1 MTVSTAVSHNA
12 RPYLHGPEFE
22 AAAQALRDG
31 QYGHAG
37 LTEQFEAETA
47 RYLGVPD
54 VVAVASGTAALQL
67 SLLAAGVGPD
77 DEVIVPSETFCA
89 TIQAIVAVGAVPRF
103 IDVSPRTLCV
113 DSNGVRDALTPATR
127 AVMPVLYGGRAVDLA
142 DVRHVL
148 SERGISVIEDAAHAF
163 GSYAGT
169 VRVGATGD
177 LTCFSFGPIKN
188 LTCIEGGAIVPRTPE
203 EGEALGRVAK
213 VAPSARRA
221 GPTASGACDR
231 KAEDRSRTGRTWM
244 IPTTRRVRVPGVV
257 GQAGLSKHALREL
270 RVLGITQPQARRV
283 RATTYDVARF
293 GLRATMS
300 AVHASVG
307 IVQLR
312 QFPDTARRRQ
322 ELWRTYAAGLRDL
335 GVGLVD
341 VDIDRTV
348 PFNCVVRVRRRD
360 QAHAVLTGLGIGV
373 GVHYPPNHLQPAFA
387 RWRRE
392 LPVTE
397 QLGAEIMSLPFHPAM
412 TASDASDVV
421 AMLSRTLEGLR

>member
-1 MTVSTAVSHNA
+1 MTLSTAVSRNA

-31 QYGHAG
+31 QYGHAE
-37 LTEQFEAETA
+37 LTEQFEAEVA

-67 SLLAAGVGPD
+67 SLLAADVGPD
-77 DEVIVPSETFCA
+77 DEVIVPSQTFCA
-89 TIQAIVAVGAVPRF
+89 TIQAIMAVGAVPRF

-113 DSNGVRDALTPATR
+113 DSNGVRDALTRATR
-127 AVMPVLYGGRAVDLA
+127 AVMPVFYGGRAVDLA
-142 DVRHVL
+142 DVRPVL

-163 GSYAGT
+163 GSYIGA
-169 VRVGATGD
+169 VRVGGTGD

-203 EGEALGRVAK
+203 EADV
-213 VAPSARRA
+213 
-221 GPTASGACDR
+221 
-231 KAEDRSRTGRTWM
+231 
-244 IPTTRRVRVPGVV
+244 
-257 GQAGLSKHALREL
+257 LREL
-270 RVLGITQPQARRV
+270 RTLGITQPQARRV

-300 AVHASVG
+300 DVHASVG

-312 QFPDTARRRQ
+312 QFSAIARRRQ
-322 ELWRTYAAGLRDL
+322 ELWRAYAAGLADL
-335 GVGLVD
+335 GVDLID

-348 PFNCVVRVRRRD
+348 PFNCVVRIGERD
-360 QAHAVLTGLGIGV
+360 SVHAALRDRHIGV

-397 QLGAEIMSLPFHPAM
+397 QIAGEIMSLPFHPAM
-412 TASDASDVV
+412 TAAEATDVV
-421 AMLSRTLEGLR
+421 SMLDQSLEGLR